1 MRIRHALATATLGA
15 TLSLGALALPAQAA
29 QQEVDSVSA
38 APTSATVSPGG
49 DERRV
54 VGPAGWEY
62 VDWYF
67 TQASC
72 RVHGQVRG
80 VEWYDWYCGKS
91 GALWYLYF
99 RTS

>member
-49 DERRV
+49 DE
-54 VGPAGWEY
+54 Y